1 MLTRFTTLAIGD
13 KSIYAVRTAYA
24 MLSVMANLPLGAL
37 NAKGAQAELTIVT
50 DHPQRFA
57 WIADTIR
64 IVTVDAA
71 TVQRWKGP
79 ADYFFRC
86 EIGVLQHLATLGE
99 ANLVYLDS
107 DIIIRR
113 ELGSFLAALEG
124 GARFMH
130 MRERSIDVSKRK
142 GEQDLWRQVRGK
154 TAAGITLK
162 APCIM
167 WNAGVMAVS
176 WAERGL
182 IDQVAELTDGLMAQ
196 GVTHWLVEQ
205 LAYGQVFQHAPGS
218 PASKIQAAEPWMDH
232 WWDNKPGFDAAIT
245 EFLLEAHLQGW
256 TATETAAQIRLHPL
270 RLPLSVRRRWYHRL
284 LRVEPRH
291 RGPAV

>member
-24 MLSVMANLPLGAL
+24 MLSVLANLPPGT
-37 NAKGAQAELTIVT
+37 QAELTIVT

-64 IVTVDAA
+64 IITVDAA

-79 ADYFFRC
+79 SDYFFRC

-99 ANLVYLDS
+99 AHLVYLDS

-113 ELGSFLAALEG
+113 ELGSFLAALDG

-130 MRERSIDVSKRK
+130 LRERSIDVSKRK
-142 GEQDLWRQVRGK
+142 GEQELWRQVRGK

-218 PASKIQAAEPWMDH
+218 MASKIQAAEPWMDH

-291 RGPAV
+291 RGTAV

>member
-1 MLTRFTTLAIGD
+1 LARAVLTRFTTLAIGD
-13 KSIYAVRTAYA
+13 TSIYAVRTAYA
-24 MLSVMANLPLGAL
+24 MLSVLANLPPGAH
-37 NAKGAQAELTIVT
+37 AELTIVT
-50 DHPQRFA
+50 DHPKRFA
-57 WIADTIR
+57 WLADTIR
-64 IVTVDAA
+64 IVEVDAA
-71 TVQRWKGP
+71 TVKRWKGP

-99 ANLVYLDS
+99 AHLVYLDS
-107 DIIIRR
+107 DIIIRKD
-113 ELGSFLAALEG
+113 LGSFLAALDS

-130 MRERSIDVSKRK
+130 MRERTINVSKRK
-142 GEQDLWRQVRGK
+142 GEQELWRQVRGK

-162 APCIM
+162 APCVM

-205 LAYGQVFQHAPGS
+205 LAYGQVFQHTPGVPLS
-218 PASKIQAAEPWMDH
+218 QLQAAEPWMDH
-232 WWDNKPGFDAAIT
+232 WWDNKPGYDAAIT
-245 EFLLEAHLQGW
+245 EFLLEARLQGW
-256 TATETAAQIRLHPL
+256 TATETATRIRQHPL
-270 RLPLSVRRRWYHRL
+270 TLPLSVRRRWYHRL

-291 RGPAV
+291 RGTAL